1 MTSMNIVIVIIVEAV
16 GLMSVMKLFSYRTS
30 SRNGSTSNK
39 LMQLRVFMQAII
51 LGAVLFVLWLMGGG
65 RPN

>member
-16 GLMSVMKLFSYRTS
+16 GLMSVMKLFSNRTS

-39 LMQLRVFMQAII
+39 LMQL
-51 LGAVLFVLWLMGGG
+51 
-65 RPN
+65 